1 VEKIVFGK
9 TGLEVS
15 RVSFGALPI
24 QRVSMDTAKK
34 LLQKA
39 YKNGINF
46 FDTARLYTDSEEK
59 IGNALSSVR
68 KEIIIA
74 TKTHAK
80 DADTFW
86 EHLETSLNNLKT
98 DYIDIYQFHNPDSL
112 PVNED
117 ELYGAMLEAKNNGY
131 IRHIGITS
139 HSIEIAREAVQSGL
153 YETIQ
158 YPFNYL
164 STNEEINLSLL
175 CKDNNIGFIAM
186 KALSGGLI
194 TNAEAAFSFIWN
206 YPHVV
211 PIWGIQRETELD
223 RFIDLEKNPP
233 PIDEEMKNLIEKDK
247 KELSGNFCRG
257 CGYCLPC
264 PADIPIPMAARMKFM
279 LRRAPY
285 EDFITNEWKEN
296 MERIENCIECGH
308 CLNNCPYHLNTPE
321 LLREMLADYRTFV
334 MNNED

>member
-1 VEKIVFGK
+1 VEKIILGK

-15 RVSFGALPI
+15 RVAFGALPI

-46 FDTARLYTDSEEK
+46 FDTARFYTDSEEK

-68 KEIIIA
+68 KDIIIA

-86 EHLETSLNNLKT
+86 EHLETSLNNLNT

-112 PVNED
+112 PIKED
-117 ELYGAMLEAKNNGY
+117 ELYGAMFEAKNKGY

-139 HSIEIAREAVQSGL
+139 HSLEIAREAVQSGL

-164 STNEEINLSLL
+164 STNEEINLALL
-175 CKDNNIGFIAM
+175 CKDKNIGFIAM

-194 TNAEAAFSFIWN
+194 INADAAFSFIWN

-211 PIWGIQRETELD
+211 PIWGIQRETELNQ
-223 RFIDLEKNPP
+223 FIDLGKNPP
-233 PIDEEMKNLIEKDK
+233 SIDEKMKNLIEKDK

-264 PADIPIPMAARMKFM
+264 PADIPIPTAARMKFM

-285 EDFITNEWKEN
+285 EDYITGEWKEN

-321 LLREMLADYRTFV
+321 LLKEMLEDYRAFV
-334 MNNED
+334 IDYKI